1 MPVNISGHRNLISY
15 SIIYLDLSVTYF
27 WPKSSRTLWINSQ
40 TWIRSYL
47 KPEMTS
53 NKKFTCNY
61 FVSED
66 KQVKPLLVRLI
77 LMLSVP
83 QKNPR
88 CFSLLSI
95 DVTSD
100 VKKKLVT
107 EVSLH
112 DSNVWKG
119 LGHLC
124 NVAFPWMKTQ
134 HMKDDITFSHL
145 FLLGEG
151 ATRTFLWQFVFE

>member
-1 MPVNISGHRNLISY
+1 
-15 SIIYLDLSVTYF
+15 
-27 WPKSSRTLWINSQ
+27 
-40 TWIRSYL
+40 
-47 KPEMTS
+47 MTS

-100 VKKKLVT
+100 VKKKKLVT

-112 DSNVWKG
+112 DSNV
-119 LGHLC
+119 
-124 NVAFPWMKTQ
+124 
-134 HMKDDITFSHL
+134 
-145 FLLGEG
+145 
-151 ATRTFLWQFVFE
+151 